1 MIRNAVCWVMLALFP
16 VSLLAAD
23 TNATMLYAK
32 GTAWVNG
39 DAVPNSTV
47 VFPGDLVQTKPDSMA
62 DINASGSNVMILPNS
77 LVTVEGDGVAIDRG
91 SVSVKTAKGLRT
103 HTEDLTV
110 SPTSNA
116 WTEFEVANL
125 DGKVKVMALKGDVSV
140 SDESGTTTLS
150 QGQQTTRD
158 MSARK
163 KKRRD
168 TGAAPAA
175 GGGVLDSPIAVGIGA
190 AAIAGMMVWVSLQ
203 SPNPASPAQP

>member
-1 MIRNAVCWVMLALFP
+1 MIRTFLCWVMLVVFP
-16 VSLLAAD
+16 SSLLAAD
-23 TNATMLYAK
+23 TNAAMLYAK

-39 DAVPNSTV
+39 GAVTESTA
-47 VFPGDLVQTKPDSMA
+47 VFPGDLVQTKAGSMA
-62 DINASGSNVMILPNS
+62 DLNASGSNVMIRPDS
-77 LVTVEGDGVAIDRG
+77 FVKFEGNGVAVDHG
-91 SVSVKTAKGLRT
+91 SVSIKTAKSLRT

-125 DGKVKVMALKGDVSV
+125 DGKIKVMVLKGDVSV
-140 SDESGTTTLS
+140 SDGSGTSTLS

-168 TGAAPAA
+168 NGAPAAA
-175 GGGVLDSPIAVGIGA
+175 GGGVLDSPIVVGIGA

-203 SPNPASPAQP
+203 SPNPASPAVP